1 MQGVF
6 AKWLFPHLPRRDMKA
21 SSSLLTLTKAE
32 EAEQVAAA
40 ASEMKNRSSSPAS
53 TSSRSAYDESAF
65 FDDKAIS
72 MRYALD
78 VELNNGRAAMLGF
91 LAAVLV
97 EAGTGQGIIM
107 QLISIFKWSGLLGP
121 MSGF

>member
-1 MQGVF
+1 
-6 AKWLFPHLPRRDMKA
+6 MKA
-21 SSSLLTLTKAE
+21 TSSLLTLTKAE
-32 EAEQVAAA
+32 EEQQVTAAA
-40 ASEMKNRSSSPAS
+40 AEMKERSSSPAS
-53 TSSRSAYDESAF
+53 TSSSPAYAAAGLDTAF
-65 FDDKAIS
+65 FDDNAIS

-107 QLISIFKWSGLLGP
+107 QIISIFKWSGLLGP